1 MMIKLR
7 SVHILSAAVCALC
20 SLPAGASGQSN
31 RQFGEARNRMVDMA
45 VVASGVENPRVIAA
59 MRAVPRHNFVARTQ
73 RRDAYLDRALP
84 IGFGQTIS
92 PPFIVAMMTE
102 QLDPQPTDRVLE
114 IGTGSGYQA
123 SVLGQLVAEVFS
135 IEIVEPL
142 GRKAERTIKRLGYE
156 NIFTRVGDGYLGWP
170 EFAPFD
176 KIIVTCSPEK
186 VPQPLIDQLVEGG
199 RMIVP
204 VGERYQQSLYLY
216 RKVDGKLVSEEIET
230 TFFVPMTGTAEDLR
244 EKADPALPEIANGSF
259 EETFGKADQ
268 PAGWYYLRNGEVEN
282 DADAP
287 DGKKRITFSNTEP
300 GRMCKALQAF
310 GVDGQQVAAIDVSY
324 SMRGINIEANNSTD
338 ELPRLV
344 IEYYDVDRVPVGQDG
359 FPAGYGTFDWTE
371 QRARLRVP
379 PRARLAVMQIGIY
392 GAFGEVSFDD
402 VRVTAAGENP

>member
-1 MMIKLR
+1 
-7 SVHILSAAVCALC
+7 
-20 SLPAGASGQSN
+20 
-31 RQFGEARNRMVDMA
+31 MVDMA
-45 VVASGVENPRVIAA
+45 VVASGVENPQVIAA
-59 MRAVPRHNFVARTQ
+59 MRAVPRHNFVARGQ

-123 SVLGQLVAEVFS
+123 AVLGQLVAEVYS

-142 GRKAERTIKRLGYE
+142 GRKAAKTIGRLGYK
-156 NIFTRVGDGYLGWP
+156 NIFTRVGDGYQGWP

-186 VPQPLIDQLVEGG
+186 VPQPLVDQLVEGG

-204 VGERYQQSLYLY
+204 VGERFKQKLYLY
-216 RKVDGKLVSEEIET
+216 RKVEGELESEEVET

-244 EKADPALPEIANGSF
+244 EKADPALPELANGSF
-259 EETFGKADQ
+259 EETFGDADR
-268 PAGWYYLRNGEVEN
+268 PAGWYYLRNGEVETDN
-282 DADAP
+282 GAP
-287 DGKKRITFSNTEP
+287 DGEKRLTFSNTEP
-300 GRMCKALQAF
+300 GRICKALQAF
-310 GVDGQQVAAIDVSY
+310 GVDGQQVAAIDISY
-324 SMRGINIEANNSTD
+324 SIRGVNVEANRSPD
-338 ELPRLV
+338 DLPRLV
-344 IEYYDVDRVPVGQDG
+344 IEYYDVDRTPVGQDG
-359 FPAGYGTFDWTE
+359 FPGGYGTFEWTE

-392 GAFGEVSFDD
+392 GALGEVSFDN
-402 VRVTAAGENP
+402 VQVTAAGENP